1 LPGVEAA
8 PPEVAAPVDIVADVE
23 LGEDRGSLPS
33 SGTCAIAVRG
43 KSKVKIATNK
53 VIADLANFDAS
64 MNAMFADRWLGDEQ
78 KIILPIQPPV
88 LPKTLALVPNSSI
101 EVATCLTLA
110 RWSRITRGTT
120 FIVIFSFYKLKRQE
134 ATDKLQLIKAG
145 EAMASGMNSVLE
157 ARARGLE
164 PGVRSQLKIVLAGN
178 PNVGKSVIFNAL
190 TGLSADVSNYPGT
203 TIDIARGAFG
213 DHELVDT
220 PGVYGV
226 SSFNDEERAARKLIV
241 DAELV
246 VNVVSALSLERDL
259 FLTLQ
264 LIDMGKPMLVVIN
277 QWDEAKHR
285 GLLIDTAMLSESLG
299 VPVITCVA
307 VRKEGIEGIIANIPH
322 ARKGNSDT
330 SLTHLLS
337 PLIDRN
343 VPHAHALLV
352 LEGDSQSIEA
362 HAHVV
367 TAIRAERSFN
377 ETTSLQPVEQKEN
390 HRADIYRRRRQRVND
405 VSETCVRSLSKK
417 KTFSTKLGRL
427 LLHPL
432 AGTIAAAFI
441 CYMIFY
447 QLLGVFVAGTIVEI
461 TEKKGMKVYYEPLVR
476 RVAAT
481 TFPCTITIEN
491 KTFDF
496 PQGTFANNLTGAKLD
511 SALRTTPPGEVK
523 YDFWSHPSAKAVLGN
538 ILVGEY
544 GMLTLTVT
552 YLLGLLFPLVLGFYF
567 GLSMLE
573 DSGYL
578 PRLAV
583 LVDRVLNKVG
593 LNGRAIIPLI
603 LGLGCVTMATITTR
617 LLSTRREKL
626 IATALLGV
634 AIPCSAQLGVVSGTL
649 AQIGGLY
656 AWAIYGAIV
665 TTILATTGVALNM
678 VLPGKSDALIMDLPP
693 MRLPRIDNVLKKT
706 WSKSW
711 NFLKEATKPFFIA
724 GFAVSVAHMS
734 GLLSLFVNAL
744 QPITVSWLHLPSDPR
759 IATTF
764 VLGIVRRDFASFG
777 LTEVSMT
784 AAQALTAMI
793 VITLFVPCIATVGV
807 MTKERG
813 PKVAFTIW
821 IGSWI
826 AAFLI
831 GGLLSFALPPVFKLL
846 GM

>member
-1 LPGVEAA
+1 MTAA
-8 PPEVAAPVDIVADVE
+8 I
-23 LGEDRGSLPS
+23 
-33 SGTCAIAVRG
+33 
-43 KSKVKIATNK
+43 
-53 VIADLANFDAS
+53 
-64 MNAMFADRWLGDEQ
+64 
-78 KIILPIQPPV
+78 
-88 LPKTLALVPNSSI
+88 
-101 EVATCLTLA
+101 
-110 RWSRITRGTT
+110 
-120 FIVIFSFYKLKRQE
+120 
-134 ATDKLQLIKAG
+134 
-145 EAMASGMNSVLE
+145 NSVVE
-157 ARARGLE
+157 STSRRLE
-164 PGVRSQLKIVLAGN
+164 PGVGSKLKIVLAGN

-203 TIDIARGAFG
+203 TIDIARGALG
-213 DHELVDT
+213 EHELVDT

-226 SSFNDEERAARKLIV
+226 SSFNDEERAARRLIV
-241 DAELV
+241 DADLV

-259 FLTLQ
+259 FLSLQ
-264 LIDMGKPMLVVIN
+264 LIDMGKPLLVVIN

-285 GLLIDTAMLSESLG
+285 GLIIDTALLSEKLG
-299 VPVITCVA
+299 VAVITCVA
-307 VRKEGIEGIIANIPH
+307 VRKEGIAGIVAHLPE
-322 ARKGNSDT
+322 ARKGKYDP
-330 SLTHLLS
+330 SLSTLLAPIVEQNIS
-337 PLIDRN
+337 Q
-343 VPHAHALLV
+343 AHALLI
-352 LEGDSQSIEA
+352 LEGDSKSTET
-362 HAHVV
+362 HAQ
-367 TAIRAERSFN
+367 TLAAIGAEKNFAA
-377 ETTSLQPVEQKEN
+377 TTELQAPEQKQN
-390 HRADIYRRRRQRVND
+390 HRQDIYKRRRLRVNEI
-405 VSETCVRSLSKK
+405 SETCVRSTSKK

-427 LLHPL
+427 LLHPV
-432 AGTIAAAFI
+432 AGTIAAAFV
-441 CYMIFY
+441 CFMIFY
-447 QLLGVFVAGTIVEI
+447 QLLGVFVAGTVVDL
-461 TEKKGMKVYYEPLVR
+461 TEKKGMKVYYEPVVR
-476 RVAAT
+476 RIAAT
-481 TFPCTITIEN
+481 TFPCTITINDN
-491 KTFDF
+491 KFDF
-496 PQGTFANNLTGAKLD
+496 PLGTFANKVTSTTLD
-511 SALRTTPPGEVK
+511 SAIKTVPANEVK
-523 YDFWSHPSAKAVLGN
+523 YEFWSHPSARAVLGN

-567 GLSMLE
+567 GLSILE

-617 LLSTRREKL
+617 LLSTRREKI

-649 AQIGGLY
+649 AKIGGLY

-665 TTILATTGVALNM
+665 TTILATTGVLLNM

-693 MRLPRIDNVLKKT
+693 MRLPRMDNVLKKT

-711 NFLKEATKPFFIA
+711 AFLKEATKPFFIA
-724 GFAVSVAHMS
+724 GFAVSIAHMT
-734 GLLSLFVNAL
+734 GILTMFVNAL
-744 QPITVSWLHLPSDPR
+744 QPITVAWLHLPSDPR

-777 LTEVSMT
+777 LTEVPMS

-813 PKVAFTIW
+813 PKIAFTIW

-826 AAFLI
+826 AAFVI
-831 GGLLSFALPPVFKLL
+831 GGLLSMALPPVFHLL

>member
-1 LPGVEAA
+1 MTAA
-8 PPEVAAPVDIVADVE
+8 I
-23 LGEDRGSLPS
+23 
-33 SGTCAIAVRG
+33 
-43 KSKVKIATNK
+43 NK
-53 VIADLANFDAS
+53 VVES
-64 MNAMFADRWLGDEQ
+64 
-78 KIILPIQPPV
+78 P
-88 LPKTLALVPNSSI
+88 
-101 EVATCLTLA
+101 
-110 RWSRITRGTT
+110 SRG
-120 FIVIFSFYKLKRQE
+120 Q
-134 ATDKLQLIKAG
+134 
-145 EAMASGMNSVLE
+145 
-157 ARARGLE
+157 E

-203 TIDIARGAFG
+203 TIDIARGTVG
-213 DHELVDT
+213 EHELVDT
-220 PGVYGV
+220 HGVYGV
-226 SSFNDEERAARKLIV
+226 SSFNDEERAARRLIV
-241 DAELV
+241 DAEVV

-264 LIDMGKPMLVVIN
+264 LIDMGKPLLVVIN
-277 QWDEAKHR
+277 QWDETKDR
-285 GLLIDTAMLSESLG
+285 GILIDKAALGEQLG
-299 VPVITCVA
+299 VPVLTCVA
-307 VRKEGIEGIIANIPH
+307 VKKEGISGIVANLPQ
-322 ARKGNSDT
+322 ARRGKSDAT
-330 SLTHLLS
+330 LATLLS
-337 PLIDRN
+337 PLEEQNIPR
-343 VPHAHALLV
+343 AHALLI
-352 LEGDSQSIEA
+352 LEGDSQSADA
-362 HAHVV
+362 HAQTLATV
-367 TAIRAERSFN
+367 RAEQSLKGTSELQSG
-377 ETTSLQPVEQKEN
+377 ETNKN
-390 HRADIYRRRRQRVND
+390 HRQDIYKRRRQRVNEI
-405 VSETCVRSLSKK
+405 SETCVKSLSKK
-417 KTFSTKLGRL
+417 KTISTKLGRL
-427 LLHPL
+427 LLHPV
-432 AGTIAAAFI
+432 AGTVAAAFV

-447 QLLGVFVAGTIVEI
+447 QLLGVFVAGTVVEL

-476 RVAAT
+476 RIAAT
-481 TFPCTITIEN
+481 TFPCTITVKD

-496 PQGTFANNLTGAKLD
+496 PQGTFANQVATTTLD
-511 SALRTTPPGEVK
+511 AELKSAAPASVE
-523 YDFWSHPSAKAVLGN
+523 YNFWSHPSARAVMGN

-617 LLSTRREKL
+617 LLSTRREKI

-665 TTILATTGVALNM
+665 TSILATTGVALNM

-693 MRLPRIDNVLKKT
+693 MRLPRMDNVMKKT

-711 NFLKEATKPFFIA
+711 AFLKEATKPFFIA
-724 GFAVSVAHMS
+724 GFAVSVAHMT
-734 GLLSLFVNAL
+734 GILSMFVNAL
-744 QPITVSWLHLPSDPR
+744 QPITVAWLHLPSDPR

-777 LTEVSMT
+777 LTEVPMT

-813 PKVAFTIW
+813 PKIAFTIW

-826 AAFLI
+826 AAFII
-831 GGLLSFALPPVFKLL
+831 GGLLSMALPPVFKLL

>member
-1 LPGVEAA
+1 MTAA
-8 PPEVAAPVDIVADVE
+8 I
-23 LGEDRGSLPS
+23 
-33 SGTCAIAVRG
+33 
-43 KSKVKIATNK
+43 NK
-53 VIADLANFDAS
+53 VVES
-64 MNAMFADRWLGDEQ
+64 
-78 KIILPIQPPV
+78 P
-88 LPKTLALVPNSSI
+88 
-101 EVATCLTLA
+101 
-110 RWSRITRGTT
+110 SRG
-120 FIVIFSFYKLKRQE
+120 Q
-134 ATDKLQLIKAG
+134 
-145 EAMASGMNSVLE
+145 
-157 ARARGLE
+157 E

-203 TIDIARGAFG
+203 TIDIARGTVG
-213 DHELVDT
+213 EHELVDT

-226 SSFNDEERAARKLIV
+226 SSFNDEERAARRLIV
-241 DAELV
+241 DAEVV

-264 LIDMGKPMLVVIN
+264 LIDMGKPLLVVIN
-277 QWDEAKHR
+277 QWDEAKDR
-285 GLLIDTAMLSESLG
+285 GIIIDTGALTEQLG
-299 VPVITCVA
+299 VPVLTCVA
-307 VRKEGIEGIIANIPH
+307 VRKEGISGIATNLPQ
-322 ARKGNSDT
+322 ARCGKSDA
-330 SLTHLLS
+330 SLATMLS
-337 PLIDRN
+337 PLEEQNIPR
-343 VPHAHALLV
+343 AHALLI
-352 LEGDSQSIEA
+352 LEGDIQSADA
-362 HAHVV
+362 HAQTLATV
-367 TAIRAERSFN
+367 RAEQSLKGTN
-377 ETTSLQPVEQKEN
+377 ELQSGETKDN
-390 HRADIYRRRRQRVND
+390 HRQDIYRRRRQRVNQI
-405 VSETCVRSLSKK
+405 SETCVKSLSKK
-417 KTFSTKLGRL
+417 KTISTKLGRL
-427 LLHPL
+427 LLHPV
-432 AGTIAAAFI
+432 AGTVAAAFV

-447 QLLGVFVAGTIVEI
+447 QLLGVFVAGTVVEL
-461 TEKKGMKVYYEPLVR
+461 TEKRGMKVYYEPIVR
-476 RVAAT
+476 RIAAT
-481 TFPCTITIEN
+481 TFPCTVTV
-491 KTFDF
+491 KDKKFDF
-496 PQGTFANNLTGAKLD
+496 PQGTFSNQVTTTKLD
-511 SALRTTPPGEVK
+511 AALKGAAPADVE
-523 YDFWSHPSAKAVLGN
+523 YNFWSHPSARAVMGN

-617 LLSTRREKL
+617 LLSTRREKI

-665 TTILATTGVALNM
+665 TSILATTGVALNM

-711 NFLKEATKPFFIA
+711 AFLKEATKPFFIA
-724 GFAVSVAHMS
+724 GFAVSVAHMT
-734 GLLSLFVNAL
+734 GLLSMFVNAL
-744 QPITVSWLHLPSDPR
+744 QPITVAWLHLPSDPR

-777 LTEVSMT
+777 LTEVPMT

-813 PKVAFTIW
+813 PKIAFTIW

-826 AAFLI
+826 AAFII
-831 GGLLSFALPPVFKLL
+831 GGLLSMALPPVFKLL

>member
-1 LPGVEAA
+1 MTAAIHKVVES
-8 PPEVAAPVDIVADVE
+8 PS
-23 LGEDRGSLPS
+23 RG
-33 SGTCAIAVRG
+33 
-43 KSKVKIATNK
+43 
-53 VIADLANFDAS
+53 
-64 MNAMFADRWLGDEQ
+64 
-78 KIILPIQPPV
+78 
-88 LPKTLALVPNSSI
+88 
-101 EVATCLTLA
+101 
-110 RWSRITRGTT
+110 
-120 FIVIFSFYKLKRQE
+120 QE
-134 ATDKLQLIKAG
+134 
-145 EAMASGMNSVLE
+145 S
-157 ARARGLE
+157 
-164 PGVRSQLKIVLAGN
+164 GVRSPLKIVLAGN

-203 TIDIARGAFG
+203 TIDIARGTLG
-213 DHELVDT
+213 EHELVDT

-226 SSFNDEERAARKLIV
+226 SSFNDEEKAARRLIV
-241 DAELV
+241 DAEVV

-259 FLTLQ
+259 FLTMQ
-264 LIDMGKPMLVVIN
+264 LIDMGKPLLVAIN
-277 QWDEAKHR
+277 QWDEARDR
-285 GLLIDTAMLSESLG
+285 GIVIDTGVLSEQLG

-307 VRKEGIEGIIANIPH
+307 VRKEGISGIVVNLSQ
-322 ARKGNSDT
+322 ARPGKSDVELA
-330 SLTHLLS
+330 SFLS
-337 PLIDRN
+337 PLEEQNIPR
-343 VPHAHALLV
+343 AHALLI
-352 LEGDSQSIEA
+352 LEGDSQSADA
-362 HAHVV
+362 HAQAIA
-367 TAIRAERSFN
+367 TIRAEQSLKATSELHAG
-377 ETTSLQPVEQKEN
+377 ETKEN
-390 HRADIYRRRRQRVND
+390 HRQDIYRRRRQRVNEL
-405 VSETCVRSLSKK
+405 SEKCVKSLSKK
-417 KTFSTKLGRL
+417 KTISTKLGRL
-427 LLHPL
+427 LLHPV
-432 AGTIAAAFI
+432 AGTIAAALV

-447 QLLGVFVAGTIVEI
+447 QLLGVFVAGTVVEL
-461 TEKKGMKVYYEPLVR
+461 TEKKGMKVYYEPIVKR
-476 RVAAT
+476 IAAT
-481 TFPCTITIEN
+481 TFPCTITVKD

-496 PQGTFANNLTGAKLD
+496 PQGTFANQVATTTLD
-511 SALRTTPPGEVK
+511 AALKSVAPAEVE
-523 YDFWSHPSAKAVLGN
+523 YNFWSHPSARAVLGN

-617 LLSTRREKL
+617 LLSTRREKI

-649 AQIGGLY
+649 AQIGGLH

-665 TTILATTGVALNM
+665 TSILATTGVALNM

-693 MRLPRIDNVLKKT
+693 MRLPRMDNVLKKT

-711 NFLKEATKPFFIA
+711 AFLKEATKPFFIA
-724 GFAVSVAHMS
+724 GFAVSVAHMT
-734 GLLSLFVNAL
+734 GLLSMFVNAL
-744 QPITVSWLHLPSDPR
+744 QPITVAWLHLPSDPR

-777 LTEVSMT
+777 LTEVPMT

-813 PKVAFTIW
+813 PKIAFTIW

-826 AAFLI
+826 AAFII
-831 GGLLSFALPPVFKLL
+831 GGLLSMALPPVFKLL

>member
-1 LPGVEAA
+1 MTAAINSVVE
-8 PPEVAAPVDIVADVE
+8 
-23 LGEDRGSLPS
+23 
-33 SGTCAIAVRG
+33 
-43 KSKVKIATNK
+43 SK
-53 VIADLANFDAS
+53 
-64 MNAMFADRWLGDEQ
+64 
-78 KIILPIQPPV
+78 
-88 LPKTLALVPNSSI
+88 
-101 EVATCLTLA
+101 
-110 RWSRITRGTT
+110 TRG
-120 FIVIFSFYKLKRQE
+120 Q
-134 ATDKLQLIKAG
+134 
-145 EAMASGMNSVLE
+145 
-157 ARARGLE
+157 E
-164 PGVRSQLKIVLAGN
+164 PGVLSQLKIVLAGN

-203 TIDIARGAFG
+203 TIDIARGALG
-213 DHELVDT
+213 EHELVDT

-226 SSFNDEERAARKLIV
+226 SSFNDEERAARRLIV
-241 DAELV
+241 DADRV

-264 LIDMGKPMLVVIN
+264 LIDMGKPLLVVIN

-285 GLLIDTAMLSESLG
+285 GLVIDTTRLSEKLG
-299 VPVITCVA
+299 APVITCVA
-307 VRKEGIEGIIANIPH
+307 VRKEGISGIIVHLPE
-322 ARKGNSDT
+322 ARKGKCDPSLT
-330 SLTHLLS
+330 SLLAPIVES
-337 PLIDRN
+337 N
-343 VPHAHALLV
+343 VSQAHALLI
-352 LEGDSQSIEA
+352 LEGDSQSIETYA
-362 HAHVV
+362 QTL
-367 TAIRAERSFN
+367 TAMRAERSFA
-377 ETTSLQPVEQKEN
+377 ETTELQSVEILEQKQN
-390 HRADIYRRRRQRVND
+390 HRQDIYKRRRQRVND
-405 VSETCVRSLSKK
+405 ISETCVRSTSKK

-427 LLHPL
+427 LLHPV
-432 AGTIAAAFI
+432 AGSIAAALV

-447 QLLGVFVAGTIVEI
+447 QLLGVFVAGTVVDI
-461 TEKKGMKVYYEPLVR
+461 TEKKGMKVYYEPFVR

-481 TFPCTITIEN
+481 TFPCTITIN
-491 KTFDF
+491 DKSFDF
-496 PQGTFANNLTGAKLD
+496 PQGTFANKFTSAKLD
-511 SALRTTPPGEVK
+511 SLIKTVPANEVG
-523 YDFWSHPSAKAVLGN
+523 YEFWSHPSARAVLGN

-617 LLSTRREKL
+617 LLSTRREKI

-649 AQIGGLY
+649 AKIGGLH

-665 TTILATTGVALNM
+665 GTILAATGVLLNM

-693 MRLPRIDNVLKKT
+693 MRLPRMDNVLKKT

-724 GFAVSVAHMS
+724 GFAVSVAHMT
-734 GLLSLFVNAL
+734 GILSLFVNAL
-744 QPITVSWLHLPSDPR
+744 QPITVAWLHLPGDPR

-777 LTEVSMT
+777 LTEVPMT

-813 PKVAFTIW
+813 PKIAFTIW
-821 IGSWI
+821 FGSWI
-826 AAFLI
+826 AAFVI
-831 GGLLSFALPPVFKLL
+831 GGLLSMALPPVFHLM

>member
-1 LPGVEAA
+1 MLMTAA
-8 PPEVAAPVDIVADVE
+8 I
-23 LGEDRGSLPS
+23 
-33 SGTCAIAVRG
+33 
-43 KSKVKIATNK
+43 NK
-53 VIADLANFDAS
+53 VVES
-64 MNAMFADRWLGDEQ
+64 
-78 KIILPIQPPV
+78 P
-88 LPKTLALVPNSSI
+88 
-101 EVATCLTLA
+101 
-110 RWSRITRGTT
+110 SRG
-120 FIVIFSFYKLKRQE
+120 Q
-134 ATDKLQLIKAG
+134 
-145 EAMASGMNSVLE
+145 
-157 ARARGLE
+157 E

-203 TIDIARGAFG
+203 TIDIARGTVG
-213 DHELVDT
+213 EHELVDT

-226 SSFNDEERAARKLIV
+226 SSFNDEERAARRLIV
-241 DAELV
+241 DAEVV

-264 LIDMGKPMLVVIN
+264 LIDMGKPLLVVIN
-277 QWDEAKHR
+277 QWDETKDR
-285 GLLIDTAMLSESLG
+285 GILIDTTTLGEQLG

-307 VRKEGIEGIIANIPH
+307 VKKEGISNIVANLPQ
-322 ARKGNSDT
+322 ARRGKSDAT
-330 SLTHLLS
+330 LATLLS
-337 PLIDRN
+337 PLEEQNIPR
-343 VPHAHALLV
+343 AHALLI
-352 LEGDSQSIEA
+352 LEGDSQSADA
-362 HAHVV
+362 HAQTLAAV
-367 TAIRAERSFN
+367 RAEQSLKGTSELQSG
-377 ETTSLQPVEQKEN
+377 ETNKN
-390 HRADIYRRRRQRVND
+390 HRQDIYKRRRQRVNEI
-405 VSETCVRSLSKK
+405 SETCVKSLSKK
-417 KTFSTKLGRL
+417 KTISTKLGRL
-427 LLHPL
+427 LLHPV
-432 AGTIAAAFI
+432 AGTVAAAFV

-447 QLLGVFVAGTIVEI
+447 QLLGVFVAGTVVEL

-476 RVAAT
+476 RIAAT
-481 TFPCTITIEN
+481 TFPCTITV
-491 KTFDF
+491 KDKKFDF
-496 PQGTFANNLTGAKLD
+496 PQGTFANQVATTTLD
-511 SALRTTPPGEVK
+511 AELKSAAPASVE
-523 YDFWSHPSAKAVLGN
+523 YDFWSHPSARAVMGN

-567 GLSMLE
+567 GLSILE

-617 LLSTRREKL
+617 LLSTRREKI

-665 TTILATTGVALNM
+665 TSILATTGVALNM

-693 MRLPRIDNVLKKT
+693 MRLPRMDNVMKKT

-711 NFLKEATKPFFIA
+711 AFLKEATKPFFIA
-724 GFAVSVAHMS
+724 GFAVSVAHMT
-734 GLLSLFVNAL
+734 GLLSMFVNAL
-744 QPITVSWLHLPSDPR
+744 QPITVAWLHLPSDPR

-777 LTEVSMT
+777 LTEVPMT

-813 PKVAFTIW
+813 PKIAFTIW

-826 AAFLI
+826 AAFII
-831 GGLLSFALPPVFKLL
+831 GGLLSMALPPVFKLL

>member
-1 LPGVEAA
+1 M
-8 PPEVAAPVDIVADVE
+8 
-23 LGEDRGSLPS
+23 
-33 SGTCAIAVRG
+33 TTAI
-43 KSKVKIATNK
+43 
-53 VIADLANFDAS
+53 
-64 MNAMFADRWLGDEQ
+64 
-78 KIILPIQPPV
+78 
-88 LPKTLALVPNSSI
+88 
-101 EVATCLTLA
+101 
-110 RWSRITRGTT
+110 
-120 FIVIFSFYKLKRQE
+120 
-134 ATDKLQLIKAG
+134 
-145 EAMASGMNSVLE
+145 NSV
-157 ARARGLE
+157 ASSTARGLDF
-164 PGVRSQLKIVLAGN
+164 GARKQIKIVLAGN

-203 TIDIARGAFG
+203 TIDIARGALG

-226 SSFNDEERAARKLIV
+226 SSFNDEEKAARRLIV
-241 DAELV
+241 EAELV

-259 FLTLQ
+259 FLTMQ

-285 GLLIDTAMLSESLG
+285 GLLIETSTLSEKLG

-307 VRKEGIEGIIANIPH
+307 VRKEGIAGITANLPE
-322 ARKGNSDT
+322 ARQGICDGGLND
-330 SLTHLLS
+330 LLE
-337 PLIDRN
+337 PLLAADISQ
-343 VPHAHALLV
+343 AHALLI
-352 LEGDSQSIEA
+352 LEGDSQSID
-362 HAHVV
+362 
-367 TAIRAERSFN
+367 SF
-377 ETTSLQPVEQKEN
+377 SEQIPPQEN
-390 HRADIYRRRRQRVND
+390 HRQDIYRRRRLRVNEI
-405 VSETCVRSLSKK
+405 SEVCVKSLSKK

-427 LLHPL
+427 LLHPV
-432 AGTIAAAFI
+432 AGSVAAAFV

-447 QLLGVFVAGTIVEI
+447 QLLGVFVAGTVVEL
-461 TEKKGMKVYYEPLVR
+461 TEKKGMKVYYEPNVR

-481 TFPCTITIEN
+481 TFPCTVTINET
-491 KTFDF
+491 KFDF
-496 PQGTFANNLTGAKLD
+496 PRGTQADRVLSKTFESAAK
-511 SALRTTPPGEVK
+511 ATPADEIS
-523 YDFWSHPSAKAVLGN
+523 YDFWSHPSLIAAIGN

-583 LVDRVLNKVG
+583 LVDRVLNKIG

-656 AWAIYGAIV
+656 AWAIYGAII

-693 MRLPRIDNVLKKT
+693 MRLPRLDNVCKKT

-724 GFAVSVAHMS
+724 GFAVSVAHMT
-734 GLLSLFVNAL
+734 GILSLFVNAL
-744 QPITVSWLHLPSDPR
+744 QPITVAWLHLPSDPR

-777 LTEVSMT
+777 LTEVPMT

-826 AAFLI
+826 AAFII
-831 GGLLSFALPPVFKLL
+831 GGILSMALPPVFKLL